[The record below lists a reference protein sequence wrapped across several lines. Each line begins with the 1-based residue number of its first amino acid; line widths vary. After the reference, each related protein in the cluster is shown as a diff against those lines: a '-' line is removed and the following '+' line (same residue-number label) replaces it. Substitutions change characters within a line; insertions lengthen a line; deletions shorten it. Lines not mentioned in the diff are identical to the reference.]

1 MDEASSKDVHIQ
13 QARISNLTNMN
24 LNFKYY
30 SRIAISALLIMI
42 SNFLQNTGSQI
53 PYYVSTIAYLLI
65 VILVPYAV
73 WQYKKDRKI
82 VAECDDLKTA
92 EKLLE
97 KITMKKMTLVHVPS
111 GITAI
116 LFVIQP
122 TESMLYAAIA
132 SLLLF
137 VVFGKPEKLSDID

>member
-1 MDEASSKDVHIQ
+1 
-13 QARISNLTNMN
+13 MN

-132 SLLLF
+132 SRLLF
-137 VVFGKPEKLSDID
+137 VVFG

>member
-1 MDEASSKDVHIQ
+1 
-13 QARISNLTNMN
+13 MN

-82 VAECDDLKTA
+82 VA
-92 EKLLE
+92 
-97 KITMKKMTLVHVPS
+97 
-111 GITAI
+111 
-116 LFVIQP
+116 
-122 TESMLYAAIA
+122 
-132 SLLLF
+132 
-137 VVFGKPEKLSDID
+137 

>member
-1 MDEASSKDVHIQ
+1 
-13 QARISNLTNMN
+13 MN

-53 PYYVSTIAYLLI
+53 PY
-65 VILVPYAV
+65 YAV

>member
-1 MDEASSKDVHIQ
+1 
-13 QARISNLTNMN
+13 
-24 LNFKYY
+24 
-30 SRIAISALLIMI
+30 MI
-42 SNFLQNTGSQI
+42 SNFLQNTGNVI

-92 EKLLE
+92 EKLFD

-111 GITAI
+111 GLTAI
-116 LFVIQP
+116 LFIIQP

>member
-1 MDEASSKDVHIQ
+1 
-13 QARISNLTNMN
+13 MN
-24 LNFKYY
+24 LNLKYY
-30 SRIAISALLIMI
+30 CRIAISAILILI
-42 SNFLQNTGSQI
+42 SNFLQNKGVQI
-53 PYYVSTIAYLLI
+53 PYYVLTFSYLLI
-65 VILVPYAV
+65 VVLVPLAV
-73 WQYKKDRKI
+73 WMYNKDKKV

-92 EKLLE
+92 EKLFD

-122 TESMLYAAIA
+122 MESLLYAAIA

-137 VVFGKPEKLSDID
+137 VVFGKPQKISDIE